1 MKLFNDE
8 NNHLDDY
15 YDKSMFGLS
24 SEDRDYFSKLND
36 DKSMLNYN
44 EDCSSYDDYDSG
56 FIKHFQD

>member
-24 SEDRDYFSKLND
+24 SEDREYFSKLND
-36 DKSMLNYN
+36 DKSML
-44 EDCSSYDDYDSG
+44 SYDYPYNDNDSG

>member
-15 YDKSMFGLS
+15 YDKSMFSLS

-36 DKSMLNYN
+36 DNPMLSYN
-44 EDCSSYDDYDSG
+44 EDCPYDDYDSG
-56 FIKHFQD
+56 SIKHFQN